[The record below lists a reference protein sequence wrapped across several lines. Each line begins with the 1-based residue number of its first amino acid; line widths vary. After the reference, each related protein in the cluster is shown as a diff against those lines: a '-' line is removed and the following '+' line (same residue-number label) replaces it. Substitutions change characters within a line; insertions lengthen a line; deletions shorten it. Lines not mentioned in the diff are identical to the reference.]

1 MKTGKKFSV
10 HFEKTSSRTA
20 EEIKTVCSKIQA
32 TKSNFDIRSN
42 GNHIW
47 VELGETRQQ
56 YWSPMLHL
64 RIENTNNQTSIK
76 GEFAENPKLW
86 VIFLVTQI
94 VSVALF
100 IIALIVAYFKYKSGW
115 NFNPELVIM
124 FGMVSVWFAVYLLS
138 VSYKRMGSR
147 QIEELHDFVDYI
159 AAA

>member
-1 MKTGKKFSV
+1 MKTGKKFPV

-20 EEIKTVCSKIQA
+20 EEIKTVCDKIQA
-32 TKSNFDIRSN
+32 TKSEYDIRSN

-47 VELGETRQQ
+47 VELAEKRQQ

-64 RIENTNNQTSIK
+64 RIENNNNQTSIK

-94 VSVALF
+94 VSVTLF
-100 IIALIVAYFKYKSGW
+100 TIALVVAYFKYKSSL
-115 NFNPELVIM
+115 NFNPELLIM

-138 VSYKRMGSR
+138 ESYKRMAAR

-159 AAA
+159 SAA